1 MPKAGV
7 LSEPDV
13 PPALQAGLA
22 PEPGVAPTLLP
33 GPAPVPRT
41 ETEASDES
49 KGRVGNSPIAAMFDR
64 IHRRYDLLNHV
75 LSLGLDVL
83 WRRRAIRELGLRSGD
98 RVVDLCCGTG
108 DLSQEMARVVGPTGR
123 VVGVDFAA
131 GMLRRAREKYPT
143 LEFIEGDALN
153 VPLEGPFDAAAL
165 AFGPRN
171 ISDLQ
176 GLWRELR
183 RLVRPGGTI
192 MSLELTR
199 PSGLLGWLHG
209 LYLRHVLPRLGSLIS
224 GDSTAYTYL
233 CNTIACFLDREQLS
247 QSMRDGGLL
256 EVRAVPLHLGIV
268 TVHVARVP

>member
-1 MPKAGV
+1 
-7 LSEPDV
+7 
-13 PPALQAGLA
+13 
-22 PEPGVAPTLLP
+22 
-33 GPAPVPRT
+33 
-41 ETEASDES
+41 
-49 KGRVGNSPIAAMFDR
+49 MFDR

-75 LSLGLDVL
+75 LSLGLDGW
-83 WRRRAIRELGLRSGD
+83 WRRRAIRELGIGPGD
-98 RVVDLCCGTG
+98 RVLDLCCGTG
-108 DLSQEMARVVGPTGR
+108 DLSHEMARAVGPSGR

-131 GMLRRAREKYPT
+131 GMLSRAREKYPQ

-171 ISDLQ
+171 IPDLP

-183 RLVRPGGTI
+183 RLVRPGGFV

-199 PSGLLGWLHG
+199 PGGLLGWLHG
-209 LYLRHVLPRLGSLIS
+209 LYLRHVLPRLGGLIS

-233 CNTIACFLDREQLS
+233 CQTIASFLDREQLS
-247 QSMRDGGLL
+247 QSMREGGLL
-256 EVRAVPLHLGIV
+256 DVRAVPLHFGIV